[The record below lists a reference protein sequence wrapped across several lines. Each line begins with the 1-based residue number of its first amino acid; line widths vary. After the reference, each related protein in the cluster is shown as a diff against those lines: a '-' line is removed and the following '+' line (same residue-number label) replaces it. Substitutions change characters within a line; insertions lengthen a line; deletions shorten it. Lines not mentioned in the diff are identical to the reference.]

1 MNMTSNTTSG
11 TLSADCGERVWLSR
25 FCKLVCLSTLLLIFA
40 GGLVKSHDA
49 GLSVPDWPNSY
60 GQNMF
65 LFPPSQWVGNI
76 FYEHTHRLIA
86 SSVGFMT
93 VILAIWLTLA
103 DSRRWVK
110 TLGWCALGAVLA
122 QGVLGGLTVLYL
134 LPAAISVAHGVL
146 AQTFFVITI
155 VLAYSQSR
163 ERRDREQAN
172 ETTGS
177 GLGRWALAV
186 AALVYIQ
193 LILGAVMR
201 HTESGLAIP
210 DFPTTGGHW
219 VPWFDDA
226 TLASV
231 NSWRFEHHM
240 EYGRELPPVVM
251 GQVVIHFIHRLWA
264 VVVTVAVG
272 ALTYKAVRRGWSR
285 GTILRTAYLLWGVVP
300 AQFSLG
306 ALTVWTHKAP
316 NITSLHVV
324 TGAGLLGVATLLA
337 LRALP
342 VGVRQEIGTAAP
354 ERYRAGLGQTAH
366 APFSGSILQ

>member
-1 MNMTSNTTSG
+1 MNATRTKTIETIAPS
-11 TLSADCGERVWLSR
+11 GERVWLRR
-25 FCKLVCLSTLLLIFA
+25 FCKLVCFSTLLLIFA

-93 VILAIWLTLA
+93 LILAVWLTLA
-103 DSRRWVK
+103 DPRRWVK
-110 TLGWCALGAVLA
+110 TLGWCALGAVIA
-122 QGVLGGLTVLYL
+122 QGVLGGLTVLFL
-134 LPAAISVAHGVL
+134 LPASISVAHGVL

-163 ERRDREQAN
+163 ERRDRERFN
-172 ETTGS
+172 EATNPA
-177 GLGRWALAV
+177 LGKWALII

-201 HTESGLAIP
+201 HSESGLAIP
-210 DFPTTGGHW
+210 DFPATGGHW
-219 VPWFDDA
+219 LPWFDDA

-231 NSWRFEHHM
+231 NGWRFEHNM
-240 EYGRELPPVVM
+240 EYGRELPPVTM
-251 GQVVIHFIHRLWA
+251 SQVVIHFIHRFWA
-264 VVVTVAVG
+264 LVVTVAIG
-272 ALTYKAVRRGWSR
+272 ALTYKAVRGGWAS
-285 GTILRTAYLLWGVVP
+285 GKPLRTVYLQLGGVL

-324 TGAGLLGVATLLA
+324 TGAGLLGVATLLS

-342 VGVRQEIGTAAP
+342 VGAGQKSGAASSKHVRVK
-354 ERYRAGLGQTAH
+354 LDQTAH
-366 APFSGSILQ
+366 APISGSVVQ

>member
-1 MNMTSNTTSG
+1 
-11 TLSADCGERVWLSR
+11 
-25 FCKLVCLSTLLLIFA
+25 
-40 GGLVKSHDA
+40 
-49 GLSVPDWPNSY
+49 LSVPDWPNSY

-93 VILAIWLTLA
+93 VILAVWLTMS

-110 TLGWCALGAVLA
+110 TLGWCALGAVIA
-122 QGVLGGLTVLYL
+122 QGVLGGLTVLFL
-134 LPAAISVAHGVL
+134 LPTSISVAHGVL

-163 ERRDREQAN
+163 ERREREIALD
-172 ETTGS
+172 EPTHFA
-177 GLGRWALAV
+177 LGKWALAV

-219 VPWFDDA
+219 FPWFDA
-226 TLASV
+226 STLASV
-231 NSWRFEHHM
+231 NDWRFEHNM
-240 EYGRELPPVVM
+240 EYGRELPPVTM
-251 GQVVIHFIHRLWA
+251 GQVVIHFIHRFWA
-264 VVVTVAVG
+264 VVVTTAIGTLFVKSLRGGWATGKVSRTTYLLVAV
-272 ALTYKAVRRGWSR
+272 V
-285 GTILRTAYLLWGVVP
+285 LL
-300 AQFSLG
+300 QFSLG

-324 TGAGLLGVATLLA
+324 TGAGLLGVATLLS

-342 VGVRQEIGTAAP
+342 VRAHQDVVNEGLQRLRVAAGQSAIGPTVG
-354 ERYRAGLGQTAH
+354 R
-366 APFSGSILQ
+366 I

>member
-1 MNMTSNTTSG
+1 MKEP
-11 TLSADCGERVWLSR
+11 ADERVWLRR
-25 FCKLVCLSTLLLIFA
+25 FSKLLSLATLLLIFA

-93 VILAIWLTLA
+93 VILAVWLTLG

-110 TLGWCALGAVLA
+110 TLGWCALGAVIA
-122 QGVLGGLTVLYL
+122 QGVLGGLTVLFL
-134 LPAAISVAHGVL
+134 LPASISVAHGVL

-163 ERRDREQAN
+163 ERRLREVASN
-172 ETTGS
+172 DPVHPT
-177 GLGRWALAV
+177 LGKWAVVV

-219 VPWFDDA
+219 FPWFDA
-226 TLASV
+226 STLANV
-231 NSWRFEHHM
+231 NDWRFEHNM

-251 GQVVIHFIHRLWA
+251 SQVVIHFIHRFWA
-264 VVVTVAVG
+264 VVVTTAIG
-272 ALTYKAVRRGWSR
+272 ALLLTSLRGGWATGKVRR
-285 GTILRTAYLLWGVVP
+285 TLYLLGFVVLL
-300 AQFSLG
+300 QFSLG

-342 VGVRQEIGTAAP
+342 ARDPQAILN
-354 ERYRAGLGQTAH
+354 AGLNRLRVA
-366 APFSGSILQ
+366 AGSSAAEPSTGRV

>member
-1 MNMTSNTTSG
+1 M
-11 TLSADCGERVWLSR
+11 
-25 FCKLVCLSTLLLIFA
+25 LIFV

-93 VILAIWLTLA
+93 VILAVWLTLA

-110 TLGWCALGAVLA
+110 TLGWCALGAVIA

-134 LPAAISVAHGVL
+134 LPASISVAHGVL

-163 ERRDREQAN
+163 ERRERELDLDEPTNPA
-172 ETTGS
+172 
-177 GLGRWALAV
+177 LGKWALAV

-201 HTESGLAIP
+201 HTESGLAIQ

-219 VPWFDDA
+219 FPWFDTT
-226 TLASV
+226 TLVSV
-231 NSWRFEHHM
+231 NDWRFAHNM
-240 EYGRELPPVVM
+240 EYGRELPPVTM
-251 GQVVIHFIHRLWA
+251 SQVVIHFIHRFWA
-264 VVVTVAVG
+264 VVVTLAI
-272 ALTYKAVRRGWSR
+272 LTLFTKSVRGHWAAGKVSR
-285 GTILRTAYLLWGVVP
+285 ATYLLVIGVII
-300 AQFSLG
+300 QFSLG

-324 TGAGLLGVATLLA
+324 TGAALLGVATLLA

-342 VGVRQEIGTAAP
+342 VRAHQE
-354 ERYRAGLGQTAH
+354 EVNAGLERLRIAAGSSAVGQ
-366 APFSGSILQ
+366 SIGRT